1 MIVGRASEGS
11 LEPIAAGLVMTVLAI
26 DPGTLRM
33 GYGVVRE
40 GVSIEAVDYGV
51 VSLPSSMSIESRLF
65 QMHSHILNMIA
76 IFQPEAVAIE
86 DPFVGRGERSF
97 PGSSLAIGQA
107 QAAVLIGA
115 AAQGIEIYKYAP
127 AQVKRAVADYGAATK
142 EQVRGIVTATLGLP
156 AVPESD
162 AADAL
167 AVGLCHLAQRQAIGV
182 MLNEIP
188 QGRER

>member
-1 MIVGRASEGS
+1 
-11 LEPIAAGLVMTVLAI
+11 MTILAI

-33 GYGVVRE
+33 GFGVVRE
-40 GVSIEAVDYGV
+40 GVGIEAIDYGV
-51 VSLPSSMSIESRLF
+51 VALPSSIPIESRLY

-76 IFQPEAVAIE
+76 IFRPEALAIE

-115 AAQGIEIYKYAP
+115 ASQGVEIFKYAP
-127 AQVKRAVADYGAATK
+127 AQIKRAVADHGAATK
-142 EQVRGIVTATLGLP
+142 EQMRSIVAATLGLP
-156 AVPESD
+156 PVLEID

-167 AVGLCHLAQRQAIGV
+167 AVGLCHLSQRQASGAL
-182 MLNEIP
+182 LNEIP
-188 QGRER
+188 PGQER

>member
-1 MIVGRASEGS
+1 
-11 LEPIAAGLVMTVLAI
+11 MTILAI
-26 DPGTLRM
+26 DPGTRRM
-33 GYGVVRE
+33 GYGVIRE
-40 GVSIEAVDYGV
+40 QPAMDAVDFGV
-51 VSLPSSMSIESRLF
+51 VALPSTMSIESRLY

-76 IFQPEAVAIE
+76 IFRPDAVAIE

-115 AAQGIEIYKYAP
+115 ASQGVEIFKYAP
-127 AQVKRAVADYGAATK
+127 AQIKRAVADHGAATK
-142 EQVRGIVTATLGLP
+142 EQMRSIVAATLGLP
-156 AVPESD
+156 PTLEID

-167 AVGLCHLAQRQAIGV
+167 AVGLCHLQQQQATGV

-188 QGRER
+188 PGHER

>member
-1 MIVGRASEGS
+1 
-11 LEPIAAGLVMTVLAI
+11 MTILAI
-26 DPGTLRM
+26 DPGTRRM
-33 GYGVVRE
+33 GYGV
-40 GVSIEAVDYGV
+40 IKDQPAMDAVDYGV
-51 VSLPSSMSIESRLF
+51 VSLPSSMSIESRLY

-76 IFQPEAVAIE
+76 IFRPDAVAIE

-115 AAQGIEIYKYAP
+115 ASQGVEIFKYAP
-127 AQVKRAVADYGAATK
+127 AQVKRAVADHGAATK
-142 EQVRGIVTATLGLP
+142 EQMRGIVAATLGLP
-156 AVPESD
+156 PTLEID

-167 AVGLCHLAQRQAIGV
+167 AVGLCHISQQQATGA

-188 QGRER
+188 PGHER

>member
-1 MIVGRASEGS
+1 
-11 LEPIAAGLVMTVLAI
+11 MTVLAI

-40 GVSIEAVDYGV
+40 TSGIEAVDFGV

-76 IFQPEAVAIE
+76 IFRPDALAIE

-115 AAQGIEIYKYAP
+115 ASQGVEIFKYAP
-127 AQVKRAVADYGAATK
+127 AQIKRAVADYGAATK
-142 EQVRGIVTATLGLP
+142 EQIREIVAATLGISGKL
-156 AVPESD
+156 EID

-167 AVGLCHLAQRQAIGV
+167 AVGLCHLSQQQATGV
-182 MLNEIP
+182 MLTEIP
-188 QGRER
+188 PGYER

>member
-1 MIVGRASEGS
+1 
-11 LEPIAAGLVMTVLAI
+11 MTILAI

-33 GYGVVRE
+33 GYGVMTE
-40 GVSIEAVDYGV
+40 GPIIEAVDYGV
-51 VSLPSSMSIESRLF
+51 VALPSSMPIESRLY

-76 IFQPEAVAIE
+76 IFRPDALAIE

-115 AAQGIEIYKYAP
+115 ASQGVEIHKYAP
-127 AQVKRAVADYGAATK
+127 AQVKRAVADHGAASK
-142 EQVRGIVTATLGLP
+142 EQMRAIVAATFSLP
-156 AVPESD
+156 TTLEID

-167 AVGLCHLAQRQAIGV
+167 AVGLCHLSQQQAFGAL
-182 MLNEIP
+182 LNEIP
-188 QGRER
+188 PGRER

>member
-1 MIVGRASEGS
+1 
-11 LEPIAAGLVMTVLAI
+11 MTVLAI

-40 GVSIEAVDYGV
+40 GVGIEAVDYGV
-51 VSLPSSMSIESRLF
+51 VSLPASMSIESRLF

-76 IFQPEAVAIE
+76 IFRPDALAIE

-115 AAQGIEIYKYAP
+115 ASQGVEIFKYAP
-127 AQVKRAVADYGAATK
+127 AQIKRAVADYGAATK
-142 EQVRGIVTATLGLP
+142 EQIRGIVAATLGISEKL
-156 AVPESD
+156 EID

-167 AVGLCHLAQRQAIGV
+167 AVGLCHLSQQQATGV
-182 MLNEIP
+182 MLTEIP
-188 QGRER
+188 PGHER

>member
-1 MIVGRASEGS
+1 
-11 LEPIAAGLVMTVLAI
+11 MTILAI

-33 GYGVVRE
+33 GYGVLGE
-40 GVSIEAVDYGV
+40 GHVLEAVDYGV
-51 VSLPSSMSIESRLF
+51 VSLPSSMPIESRLY

-76 IFQPEAVAIE
+76 IFSPDVLAIE

-115 AAQGIEIYKYAP
+115 ASQGVEIFKYAP
-127 AQVKRAVADYGAATK
+127 AQIKRAVADHGAATK
-142 EQVRGIVTATLGLP
+142 EQMRSIVSATFGLP
-156 AVPESD
+156 STLEID

-167 AVGLCHLAQRQAIGV
+167 AVGLCHLSQQQATGAI
-182 MLNEIP
+182 LNEIP
-188 QGRER
+188 PGHERQR

>member
-1 MIVGRASEGS
+1 
-11 LEPIAAGLVMTVLAI
+11 MTVLAI

-40 GVSIEAVDYGV
+40 ASGIEAVDFGV

-76 IFQPEAVAIE
+76 IFRPDALAIE

-115 AAQGIEIYKYAP
+115 ASQGVEIFKYAP
-127 AQVKRAVADYGAATK
+127 AQIKRAVADYGAATK
-142 EQVRGIVTATLGLP
+142 EQIRGIVAATLGISEKL
-156 AVPESD
+156 EID

-167 AVGLCHLAQRQAIGV
+167 AVGLCHLSQQQATGV
-182 MLNEIP
+182 MLTEIP
-188 QGRER
+188 PGHER

>member
-1 MIVGRASEGS
+1 
-11 LEPIAAGLVMTVLAI
+11 MTILAI
-26 DPGTLRM
+26 DPGTRRM
-33 GYGVVRE
+33 GYGVIRDQPAMD
-40 GVSIEAVDYGV
+40 AVDYGV
-51 VSLPSSMSIESRLF
+51 VALPSSMSIESRLY

-76 IFQPEAVAIE
+76 IFRPEAVAIE

-115 AAQGIEIYKYAP
+115 ASQGVEIFKYAP
-127 AQVKRAVADYGAATK
+127 AQVKRAVADHGAATK
-142 EQVRGIVTATLGLP
+142 EQIRGIVAATLGLP
-156 AVPESD
+156 PTLEID

-167 AVGLCHLAQRQAIGV
+167 AVGLCHISQQQATGA

-188 QGRER
+188 PGHER

>member
-1 MIVGRASEGS
+1 
-11 LEPIAAGLVMTVLAI
+11 MTVLAI

-33 GYGVVRE
+33 GYGVVVERP
-40 GVSIEAVDYGV
+40 SMEAVDYGV
-51 VSLPSSMSIESRLF
+51 ISLPSSMGIEHRLY

-76 IFQPEAVAIE
+76 IFQPTALAIE

-97 PGSSLAIGQA
+97 PKSSLAVGQA

-115 AAQGIEIYKYAP
+115 AAQGIEIFKYAP

-142 EQVRGIVTATLGLP
+142 EQVRGIVAATLRLEAIP
-156 AVPESD
+156 DSD

-167 AVGLCHLAQRQAIGV
+167 AVGLCHLAQQQAYSV
-182 MLNEIP
+182 SLNEIP
-188 QGRER
+188 PGHER